1 MSFKTLLNALLK
13 TRTTFVEAADASFP
27 KESGYISL
35 SKSIKSYIAPE
46 SGFVYA
52 AQGLNSGTR
61 LFISSTNCEASIYN
75 SQSNNVV
82 ISGGIPV
89 AKGQTVNIDI
99 PEDSSNFWL
108 RFSKTVGGGLKL
120 FSTFF
125 KKEVDNVFA

>member
-27 KESGYISL
+27 KESGYINL

-61 LFISSTNCEASIYN
+61 LFISSTNCETSIYN
-75 SQSNNVV
+75 SQSYNVV

-89 AKGQTVNIDI
+89 AKGQTVNINI

-108 RFSKTVGGGLKL
+108 RFSKTIGGG
-120 FSTFF
+120 
-125 KKEVDNVFA
+125 A